1 MLRNTQSK
9 IILIICITEI
19 LLIAGLGIFCV
30 SILQQTSNFA
40 SIENIEQINSIVK
53 SDISKVTIYVV
64 VATVTFILISVCIYM
79 YLSKYV
85 MYPINKLIESAEE
98 IKVEEKKNRR
108 SKGNKIANK
117 NNTEKINNGNIVDNV
132 NRIGNTDKLNNINKL
147 ENTERVRNIEDN
159 KYNIINFNKKEKKKE
174 KKGVIFKN
182 NNLENVIDAMTV
194 ELKDKLSEVSTQKNQ
209 IETILLHMTDG
220 IIAFNR
226 AGEII
231 LINPAAKKFLSI
243 GPEDNTFDDIFQKF
257 NLDINME
264 KIIYLENWTST
275 EQRIQVDEKYVNV
288 YFAPFKDEKE
298 RPDGVI
304 AVIQDITEHVKLDN
318 MQKEFVADVS
328 HELKT
333 PITSIMGYADTLL
346 EGGYDEETKIKFLNV
361 IATESRRMARL
372 VTDLLTLSRYDSNKK
387 KTKKELFDLG
397 ELVKK
402 SQEKLAIEIKKKE
415 HDVKCFVT
423 ADVPPVYA
431 DKDDIERVV
440 LNILTN
446 SIKYTKDKGKIKIYV
461 GFVYTDAYI
470 KIIDNGIGIPE
481 EDLSRI
487 FERFYRVDKARTR
500 ELGGTGLG
508 LSIAKEILDKN
519 GGSID
524 IKSEVGKG
532 TEVVIRI
539 PTKEN

>member
-1 MLRNTQSK
+1 MFKKTRLK
-9 IILIICITEI
+9 IIISIIIITI
-19 LLIAGLGIFCV
+19 LLISILGITC
-30 SILQQTSNFA
+30 I
-40 SIENIEQINSIVK
+40 QII
-53 SDISKVTIYVV
+53 
-64 VATVTFILISVCIYM
+64 
-79 YLSKYV
+79 
-85 MYPINKLIESAEE
+85 
-98 IKVEEKKNRR
+98 
-108 SKGNKIANK
+108 
-117 NNTEKINNGNIVDNV
+117 
-132 NRIGNTDKLNNINKL
+132 
-147 ENTERVRNIEDN
+147 
-159 KYNIINFNKKEKKKE
+159 
-174 KKGVIFKN
+174 KN
-182 NNLENVIDAMTV
+182 NNLQEEITANISKNIIFATIAILVISILLILIIGKIISKYVIIYPVDKLMKSGDKTAVGKENVIDAMTS
-194 ELKDKLSEVSTQKNQ
+194 ELKEKLSEVSTQKNQ

-226 AGEII
+226 EGEII
-231 LINPAAKKFLSI
+231 LINPAAKQLLSI
-243 GPEDNTFDDIFQKF
+243 RPEDNTFDDIFSKF
-257 NLDINME
+257 NLNINME

-275 EQRIQVDEKYVNV
+275 EQRLEVEDKYVDI

-298 RPDGVI
+298 RPEGVI

-346 EGGYDEETKIKFLNV
+346 EGDYDKETQEKFLNV

-372 VTDLLTLSRYDSNKK
+372 VTDLLTLSRYDNNKN
-387 KTKKELFDLG
+387 KTKKVQFDLG

-402 SQEKLAIEIKKKE
+402 CQEKLAIEIKKKN

-423 ADVPPVYA
+423 ADVPLVYA
-431 DKDDIERVV
+431 DKDDIERVI

-446 SIKYTKDKGKIKIYV
+446 SIKYTKENGEIKIYV
-461 GFVYTDAYI
+461 GFVYNDAYI
-470 KIIDNGIGIPE
+470 KIFDNGIGIPE

-500 ELGGTGLG
+500 EFGGTGLG
-508 LSIAKEILDKN
+508 LSIAQEILSKN
-519 GGSID
+519 NGSID

-539 PTKEN
+539 PVIKH